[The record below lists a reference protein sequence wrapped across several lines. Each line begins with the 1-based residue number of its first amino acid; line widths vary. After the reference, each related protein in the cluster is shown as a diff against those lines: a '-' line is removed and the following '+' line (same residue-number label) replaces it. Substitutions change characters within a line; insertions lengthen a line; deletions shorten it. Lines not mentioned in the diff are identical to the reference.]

1 MITFH
6 SHRSSTNSR
15 MSFSSKTDLSG
26 SQVDPLRLHIR
37 NVTSTALARS
47 NTRNRGSELKKVKKS
62 THPEK
67 KQKERQRRSFQHS
80 LVRSTSVISCD
91 TVR

>member
-1 MITFH
+1 MISFY

-62 THPEK
+62 THPEN
-67 KQKERQRRSFQHS
+67 KQGEAEAELST
-80 LVRSTSVISCD
+80 LLGITSVISYD